1 VFYKEF
7 SFTRVSRPKQQQ
19 ENPIKSLLPEDKGV
33 ETSDEKKLTT
43 QMRPTEHG
51 CTMCVTIKL
60 RMYNWLGDQ
69 VGKMR

>member
-1 VFYKEF
+1 VFYKDNLF
-7 SFTRVSRPKQQQ
+7 HKGFKTQQQQ
-19 ENPIKSLLPEDKGV
+19 ENLIKSPLPEDKGV

-60 RMYNWLGDQ
+60 
-69 VGKMR
+69 